1 MDATTQA
8 RGHRLRAGGALAA
21 VATIA
26 LVAGAC
32 GGGNATAAPPSGGG
46 NATPAPASDGGAG
59 ATAAPATAA
68 PSSASTADIPSSTW
82 AIQSA
87 PRSMDVAHGTDV
99 PTRRII
105 SAAFDRLLTM
115 GNDGS
120 LQPWIAESWTNPDP
134 LTYEFKLRPGV
145 TFWDGSPLTAEDVV
159 YSLQRH
165 LDPETASELAWSF
178 PTVASVEATDDS
190 TVTVKLNAPDA
201 SFPYRA
207 ALDWYIV
214 QKAYSEAAGADLGTP
229 AKPGMGTGPYTIE
242 EFSTAEGATLK
253 RFDGYWGD
261 KPKVKTL
268 EFKVITDPETLRLAM
283 LAGEVHGAFD
293 VPLLAAR
300 KFDALDT
307 VAMQY
312 VDAPYLEYLSMRVTT
327 PPFDDPKVR
336 EAMAHLVDRDGL
348 IGPLFNGRATLS
360 TTIVPRLQFAATL
373 GEDGAQA
380 YYEALPG
387 VPAFDIEAARAA
399 LAASGSPDGFSVE
412 LPFDPSQPWMQPFAE
427 NLAENAKQIGIT
439 VTPVSISNAD
449 WVTALSDPGAGPLQ
463 LVSMATG
470 TPNPGELP
478 PTTLGASEWNTSRWT
493 SPEIEARLGEV
504 VAAPT
509 AKDAAELL
517 VPILTAVGEELPYV
531 PLFDEQAALAMSK
544 SLVWQDGYSPWVLG
558 QVWPLFIRSAS

>member
-1 MDATTQA
+1 MDATTRA
-8 RGHRLRAGGALAA
+8 RGHRFRAWGALAA
-21 VATIA
+21 VAAIA

-32 GGGNATAAPPSGGG
+32 GGGGATTAPS
-46 NATPAPASDGGAG
+46 SDGGSVPSSG
-59 ATAAPATAA
+59 A
-68 PSSASTADIPSSTW
+68 PSGAATVAPTSVGDAEIATSVW

-105 SAAFDRLLTM
+105 SAAFDRLLAM

-120 LQPWIAESWTNPDP
+120 LQPWIAESWSNADP

-165 LDPETASELAWSF
+165 LDPETASEVAWSF
-178 PTVASVEATDDS
+178 PTVESVTATDES
-190 TVTVKLNAPDA
+190 TVAVKLNAPDA

-242 EFSTAEGATLK
+242 AFSTADGATLK
-253 RFDGYWGD
+253 RFDGYWGE
-261 KPKVKTL
+261 KPRVETL
-268 EFKVITDPETLRLAM
+268 QFKVITDPETLRLAM
-283 LAGEVHGAFD
+283 LADEVQGAFD
-293 VPLLAAR
+293 VPLLATR
-300 KFDALDT
+300 KFDSLDN

-336 EAMAHLVDRDGL
+336 EAMAHLIDRDGL
-348 IGPLFNGRATLS
+348 VGPLFNGRATKS
-360 TTIVPRLQFAATL
+360 ATIVPRLQFSATL

-380 YYEALPG
+380 YYDALPAAPG
-387 VPAFDIEAARAA
+387 FDIEAARAA
-399 LAASGSPDGFSVE
+399 LAASGSPDGFTVE

-439 VTPVSISNAD
+439 ITPVSISNAD
-449 WVTALSDPGAGPLQ
+449 WVTALSDPAAGPLQ

-478 PTTLGASEWNTSRWT
+478 PTTLGASDWNTSRWT
-493 SPEIEARLGEV
+493 SPETEAQLTEV
-504 VAAPT
+504 MAAPT

-517 VPILTAVGEELPYV
+517 APILAKVGTELPYV
-531 PLFDEQAALAMSK
+531 PLFDEQAALALGT
-544 SLVWQDGYSPWVLG
+544 SLVWQDGYSPWTLG

>member
-1 MDATTQA
+1 MTVSMLRVGRPRRAP
-8 RGHRLRAGGALAA
+8 GRLAALAA
-21 VATIA
+21 AMLIA
-26 LVAGAC
+26 AAC
-32 GGGNATAAPPSGGG
+32 GGGDAT
-46 NATPAPASDGGAG
+46 TAPASDGSAG
-59 ATAAPATAA
+59 ATSGPATAA
-68 PSSASTADIPSSTW
+68 PSSASTADIATSTW

-105 SAAFDRLLTM
+105 SAAFDRLLAM

-134 LTYEFKLRPGV
+134 LTYVYKLRPGV

-159 YSLQRH
+159 YSLTRH
-165 LDPETASELAWSF
+165 LDPEAASEVAWSF
-178 PTVASVEATDDS
+178 PTVESVTATDES

-229 AKPGMGTGPYTIE
+229 SKPGMGTGPYTVE
-242 EFSTAEGATLK
+242 SFSTADGATLK
-253 RFDGYWGD
+253 RFDGYWGE
-261 KPKVKTL
+261 KPMVETL

-283 LAGEVHGAFD
+283 LAGEVQGAFD
-293 VPLLAAR
+293 VPLLATR
-300 KFDALDT
+300 KFDALDG
-307 VAMQY
+307 VGMQY
-312 VDAPYLEYLSMRVTT
+312 VTAPYIDYLSMRATEA
-327 PPFDDPKVR
+327 PFDDPKVR
-336 EAMAHLVDRDGL
+336 EAIAHLVDGDGL
-348 IGPLFNGRATLS
+348 VGPLFNGHATRAA
-360 TTIVPRLQFAATL
+360 TIVPGLQLTATL
-373 GEDGAQA
+373 GDAGATA
-380 YYEALPG
+380 YRDALPD

-399 LAASGSPDGFSVE
+399 LAASGSPDGFTVE

-439 VTPVSISNAD
+439 ITPVSISNAD
-449 WVTALSDPGAGPLQ
+449 WVTALSDPAAGPMQ

-493 SPEIEARLGEV
+493 SPEIEAQLAEV
-504 VAAPT
+504 MAAPT
-509 AKDAAELL
+509 AGDAAELL
-517 VPILTAVGEELPYV
+517 APVLAQAGTELPYV
-531 PLFDEQAALAMSK
+531 PLFDEQAALALST
-544 SLVWQDGYSPWVLG
+544 SLVWQDGFSPWTLG
-558 QVWPLFIRSAS
+558 QVWPLFIRAAG